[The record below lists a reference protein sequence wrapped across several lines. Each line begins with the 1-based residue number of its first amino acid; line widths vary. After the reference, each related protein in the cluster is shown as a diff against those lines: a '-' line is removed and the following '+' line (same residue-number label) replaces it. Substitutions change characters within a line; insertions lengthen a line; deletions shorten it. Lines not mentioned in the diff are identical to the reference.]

1 MKKETLLELRV
12 TLNNILCLC
21 QREIAEIR
29 NSYDCDDEPKE
40 QALARDTGLL
50 LEELIYFVRG
60 DRSLPAMSKNIG
72 NYGSYPKEYD
82 R

>member
-21 QREIAEIR
+21 QSEIAEIR

-50 LEELIYFVRG
+50 LEELIHFVRG
-60 DRSLPAMSKNIG
+60 NRSLPKMSENIG
-72 NYGSYPKEYD
+72 NYGFYPKEYD
-82 R
+82 L